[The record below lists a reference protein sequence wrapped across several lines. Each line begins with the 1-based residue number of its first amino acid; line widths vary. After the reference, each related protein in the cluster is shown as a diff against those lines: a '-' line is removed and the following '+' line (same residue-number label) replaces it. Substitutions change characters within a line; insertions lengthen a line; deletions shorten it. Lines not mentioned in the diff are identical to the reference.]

1 MKKQVESLQSPDKI
15 ITEEEVKISRIED
28 LPDSEEKP
36 SDFQASVRDNSE
48 SDITISIIEDGED
61 DNDIKITVK
70 EDSYISEN
78 NDNSETEEIA
88 KYKFPTF

>member
-15 ITEEEVKISRIED
+15 ITEEEVTISRIDD

-36 SDFQASVRDNSE
+36 SDFQASVRDSE

>member
-1 MKKQVESLQSPDKI
+1 MKKQVESLQSPDKL
-15 ITEEEVKISRIED
+15 ITEEEVTISRIDD
-28 LPDSEEKP
+28 LPASEEKP

>member
-1 MKKQVESLQSPDKI
+1 MKKQVEGLKSPDKI

-36 SDFQASVRDNSE
+36 SDFQASVRDSE

>member
-1 MKKQVESLQSPDKI
+1 MKKQVEGLQSPDKI
-15 ITEEEVKISRIED
+15 ITVEETTISRIED

-36 SDFQASVRDNSE
+36 SDFQASVRDSE

>member
-36 SDFQASVRDNSE
+36 SDFQASVRDSE